1 MKICWL
7 RELRE
12 VGKHW
17 KNSKNFKSARADRF
31 IPSDLVSPLYSGMTN
46 NILLGTEEE
55 KLYTE
60 KLLKDIKNA
69 PPKKGKTHL
78 LDAYHSILV

>member
-17 KNSKNFKSARADRF
+17 KNSKNFKVQGRIVF

-69 PPKKGKTHL
+69 PPKKGKHNL